1 VVILGCGGACRTVVL
16 PKFLP
21 GVRGLTMAYTER
33 RERNKGIRYRGM
45 YKAADGRYRSAG
57 TFSSE
62 ERALEVAR

>member
-1 VVILGCGGACRTVVL
+1 
-16 PKFLP
+16 
-21 GVRGLTMAYTER
+21 MAYTER

-62 ERALEVAR
+62 ERALEVAREASGTPRRSPAGAVG